1 MSNPKVVHI
10 VLFGIGNVGS
20 TLIDQIVNVRS
31 KILKQIGLQIKIA
44 VIANSK
50 LAFYNKDG
58 ISNTWQSHYK
68 TFSSPYKIQEIVNYV
83 KEKAFD
89 NLIAIDT
96 TSSSSFVEQYG
107 YLIENGFHIVSA
119 NKLANTWTYSAYK
132 ALRDSLKKHD
142 KQFLYETN
150 VGAGLP
156 IIETVKGLFDSGENV
171 HKIRG
176 VFSGSLSY
184 IFNEFSAKDISFSKV
199 IKQASKIG
207 LTEPDT
213 REDLSGKDVARKL
226 IILAREL
233 DLKSEIHD
241 VSIESLVPKKLNKK
255 ATLHQFNKRINEL
268 DIPFQKRKERLNKNS
283 VLRYVGE
290 LDVIERTLQVKLISA
305 NKNSPLGQLKG
316 ADSIFEIFTD
326 SYKDTPLIIQ
336 GAGAGKE
343 VTARGVL
350 SDILKLSISLN

>member
-1 MSNPKVVHI
+1 MSNPKAIHI

-20 TLIDQIVNVRS
+20 TLIDQIVNARS
-31 KILKQIGLQIKIA
+31 KVLNKMHLQIKIV

-58 ISNTWQSHYK
+58 ISNTWQSDYK
-68 TFSSPYKIQEIVNYV
+68 TFSSPYKIQEIVSYV
-83 KEKAFD
+83 KEKGFD

-96 TSSSSFVEQYG
+96 TSSSSFVKQYH

-119 NKLANTWTYSAYK
+119 NKLANAWSYSAYK
-132 ALRDSLKKHD
+132 TLRDSLKEHN

-184 IFNEFSAKDISFSKV
+184 IFNEFSSKDIPFSKV
-199 IKQASKIG
+199 IKQASKKG
-207 LTEPDT
+207 LTEPDA
-213 REDLSGKDVARKL
+213 REDLSGNDVARKL

-233 DLKSEIHD
+233 DLKPEIHD
-241 VSIESLVPKKLNKK
+241 VSIEPLVPERLNKR
-255 ATLHQFNKRINEL
+255 ATLHQFNRRINEL
-268 DIPFQKRKERLNKNS
+268 DSPFQKRKEQLNKNS

-290 LDVIERTLQVKLISA
+290 LDVIERTLQVKLISTS
-305 NKNSPLGQLKG
+305 KNSPLGQLKG
-316 ADSIFEIFTD
+316 ADSIFEIYTD
-326 SYKDTPLIIQ
+326 SYKNTPLIIQ

-343 VTARGVL
+343 VTARGVF
-350 SDILKLSISLN
+350 SDILKLSVSLN